1 MSEFLVPGIDAAIH
15 LVSFLIMAKFLLIV
29 VKIVSKGDAETKF
42 INAALVIAGLII
54 IKTVF
59 DARVD
64 AWLPS
69 QTATIR
75 LSALLGITF
84 IGTMLLIFL
93 RFAMPVMDASI
104 CAAVIV
110 GVSVAQTQYVPM
122 LSEKVR
128 PEGMTFAEF
137 TDLAGNKYDEQKQII
152 EDLKNSEA
160 FKAMAEAQKDKKPPT
175 IAEAFDAIADLTQE
189 EEFEDIKGEF
199 ARGMEFIQARRAIM
213 ANMSEEERAEYKADM
228 AAFMAEQGISEN
240 RYSLSALKSVDADDV
255 ANMTA
260 FMQQLSADMG
270 GGSLDGPL
278 PEKPEGE
285 VRSLSESLAAIAS
298 NIRGSELS
306 EEDEVAMSRFMDLLQ
321 AGGVD
326 TALVEA
332 QAKVVASK
340 GKDPVANTIM
350 AALLETK
357 SEMPIASF
365 ISGDAFGLKGQK
377 NKNSASSDPTSTRAG
392 DTTVA
397 GEPVDAPLEFLP
409 VPTKRGMVQVPD
421 DDLLWDPWHSAA
433 KSVPILGFIE
443 TQRDGKTE
451 QQVVLGKRAVSVGE
465 TWTFTHR
472 GARYTFRVDGVQEG
486 SAYLSPVIETGTESP
501 EATKI

>member
-15 LVSFLIMAKFLLIV
+15 LASFLIMAKLLLIV

-42 INAALVIAGLII
+42 INAALVIVGLVI

-59 DARVD
+59 DPRVD

-69 QTATIR
+69 QTAMIR
-75 LSALLGITF
+75 LGALLGITF

-93 RFAMPVMDASI
+93 RFAMPILDASI
-104 CAAVIV
+104 CAVVLV
-110 GVSVAQTQYVPM
+110 GISVAQTQYVPL
-122 LSEKVR
+122 LSAKVR
-128 PEGMTFAEF
+128 PEGMTFSEF
-137 TDLAGNKYDEQKQII
+137 ARLAGNKYDEQKQVI

-160 FKAMAEAQKDKKPPT
+160 FKAMAEAQKGKKPPSIT
-175 IAEAFDAIADLTQE
+175 EAFDAIADLTADDN
-189 EEFEDIKGEF
+189 FSDIKGEF
-199 ARGMEFIQARRAIM
+199 ARGMEVIQARRAIM
-213 ANMSEEERAEYKADM
+213 ANMSEEERTQYKADM

-260 FMQQLSADMG
+260 FMEQLSADMG
-270 GGSLDGPL
+270 GNLDGPL
-278 PEKPEGE
+278 SPKPEDE
-285 VRSLSESLAAIAS
+285 VRSLSDSLAAIAS

-306 EEDEVAMSRFMDLLQ
+306 EEDRQSMSRFMNILQ
-321 AGGVD
+321 DAGVD

-332 QAKVVASK
+332 QAKVIETK

-357 SEMPIASF
+357 SEMPIATLIANNPF
-365 ISGDAFGLKGQK
+365 GTQNSGVQG
-377 NKNSASSDPTSTRAG
+377 AG
-392 DTTVA
+392 SPESPRLDEEGNPV
-397 GEPVDAPLEFLP
+397 GEPPEEAPLEFLP

-433 KSVPILGFIE
+433 KSVPIHGFIQSE
-443 TQRDGKTE
+443 RNGETE
-451 QQVVLGKRAVSVGE
+451 QQVVLGKRAIAVGE

-472 GARYTFRVDGVQEG
+472 GARYTFRVDGIQEG
-486 SAYLSPVIETGTESP
+486 RAYLSPVINNNTDPAEDASES
-501 EATKI
+501 